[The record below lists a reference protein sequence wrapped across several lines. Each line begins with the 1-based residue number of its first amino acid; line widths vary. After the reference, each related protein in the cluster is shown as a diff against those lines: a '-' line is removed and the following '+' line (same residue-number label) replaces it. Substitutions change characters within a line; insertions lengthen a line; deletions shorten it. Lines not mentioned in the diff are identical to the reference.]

1 MKPAILF
8 VDDESMILHALRR
21 ALHGFRGDWN
31 MFFANNGME
40 GLEILAREQIH
51 IVISDM
57 KMPEMS
63 GLQFLTEVKKRYP
76 QVIRMILSGQ
86 ADEEQIIRSVGIT
99 HQYLAKPCPNET
111 LVSTINQAL
120 DLRKILADEKLE
132 LLVSQIESLPSLP
145 TLYTSIVQELQ
156 SPSVSIPKISDIV
169 SQDPGMTTKILQLV
183 NSPFF
188 GIRRRITNPAEA
200 VAYLGTDILQALVLS
215 VKVFSS
221 FDDRK
226 IPGFNLEYL
235 WNHCQ
240 MTAGIAKKI
249 WQLEGK
255 SKTETDEAFTV
266 GILHDLGMI
275 ILASNLPDR
284 YEEVLARQKSEGWHR
299 AAAEMNLLGSTH
311 AEVGAYLLG
320 LWGLPDG
327 IVKAVALHHRPGDS
341 PEKKADLLCLIHVA
355 NHIAHS
361 LLTDHAGFPGSEL
374 DEPYLRDAGVWNRI
388 PDWIRSSAELIEEAD
403 R

>member
-1 MKPAILF
+1 
-8 VDDESMILHALRR
+8 MILHALRR

-31 MFFANNGME
+31 MFFANSGME
-40 GLEILAREQIH
+40 GLEILAREQVH

-99 HQYLAKPCPNET
+99 HQYLSKPCPNET

-120 DLRKILADEKLE
+120 DLRRILADEKLE

-145 TLYTSIVQELQ
+145 TLYTSIIQELQ
-156 SPSVSIPKISDIV
+156 SPNVSIQKISDIV

-188 GIRRRITNPAEA
+188 GVRRQITNPAEA

-221 FDDRK
+221 FDDK
-226 IPGFNLEYL
+226 KVPGFNLEYL
-235 WNHCQ
+235 WNHSQ

-255 SKTETDEAFTV
+255 SKTEIDEAFTA

-284 YEEVLARQKSEGWHR
+284 YEEVLARQKCEGSLR
-299 AAAEMNLLGSTH
+299 TATEMNLLSSTH
-311 AEVGAYLLG
+311 AEIGAYLLG

-327 IVKAVALHHRPGDS
+327 IVKAVALHHRPGDC
-341 PEKKADLLCLIHVA
+341 PEKKNDLLCLIHVA

-361 LLTDHAGFPGSEL
+361 LVTVHAGFLGSEL
-374 DEPYLRDAGVWNRI
+374 DEPYLREVGAWNRL
-388 PDWIRSSAELIEEAD
+388 PDWIRLSTGLIEEAD
-403 R
+403 Q